1 MIDATVGRR
10 YAHALFMAAR
20 EAEAVDAVEADLV
33 AVRDLWESH
42 PGMGKFL
49 ESPDVQIDEKKR
61 FLDSVFPE
69 GVAELV
75 RRFLVFLLEK
85 KRVEFFPEAVREFRH
100 IAEEHRGRWEAHVT
114 AREALTD
121 SQRGKLTRELG
132 RLTGK
137 DIRLV
142 EKIDPGVIGGLRV
155 RMRDRVIDRTVRS
168 ELVRLREQL
177 LSARLLAP

>member
-10 YAHALFMAAR
+10 YARALFMAAR
-20 EAEAVDAVEADLV
+20 EAKAVDPVEEDLI
-33 AVRDLWESH
+33 ALRDVWEKH
-42 PGMGKFL
+42 PGMARFL
-49 ESPDVQIDEKKR
+49 ESPDMQIEEKER
-61 FLDSVFPE
+61 FLDRVFPE
-69 GVAELV
+69 GLAELV

-85 KRVEFFPEAVREFRH
+85 KRIEFFPDVVVEFRQ
-100 IAEEHRGRWEAHVT
+100 IAEEYRGRWEAHVT

-121 SQRGKLTRELG
+121 PQREKLTRELG

-137 DIRLV
+137 EIRLV

-168 ELVRLREQL
+168 ELVQLREQL
-177 LSARLLAP
+177 LATRLLAS